1 MSLSVLYSLQLTGLN
16 QGDLIASAL
25 EALQVDLEVVLS
37 GGLHPST
44 LLVVEL
50 LQEGERVGMG
60 VGALRPVGGRR
71 AHFALKVTFAQ
82 HPRRCVAGVLNRLL
96 DIALFVKAILIILY
110 HLQGVIVLV
119 FLDVVA
125 AAVEAI

>member
-1 MSLSVLYSLQLTGLN
+1 MSLSVLDSLQLTGLN
-16 QGDLIASAL
+16 QGDLIASTL

-50 LQEGERVGMG
+50 LQEGELVGMG
-60 VGALRPVGGRR
+60 VGALGAVGGRR

-82 HPRRCVAGVLNRLL
+82 HPRRCVAGVLYRLL
-96 DIALFVKAILIILY
+96 DIALFVEAVFIILN
-110 HLQGVIVLV
+110 HLQGVIVFV
-119 FLDVVA
+119 FLNIA